1 MIISHKYQFIFL
13 KTAKTAGTSIEIA
26 PSRFCGQD
34 DIITPVSVE
43 DELKRQAAGG
53 VAPQNYL
60 VSPLRYTPFEWW
72 KKLTRNKP
80 ALRFYNHIPARKVK
94 RRIGSDIWDRYYK
107 FCVERNP
114 WDRVISNYYW
124 QHRHLR
130 ADQMPSIMEFF
141 ESNDTRSLKR
151 KGFQIY
157 TLKGKVAV
165 DNICRYECLEEEL
178 EEVRQHLGLPEPLEL
193 PKAKSG
199 IRKDKRH
206 YSDVLSEAEKDR
218 IAELFKD
225 EIELMGY
232 KF

>member
-1 MIISHKYQFIFL
+1 VSNGTRGIGLYPII
-13 KTAKTAGTSIEIA
+13 TGNTGTSE
-26 PSRFCGQD
+26 PTRCLLSWNSSSPT
-34 DIITPVSVE
+34 TP
-43 DELKRQAAGG
+43 G
-53 VAPQNYL
+53 
-60 VSPLRYTPFEWW
+60 
-72 KKLTRNKP
+72 
-80 ALRFYNHIPARKVK
+80 
-94 RRIGSDIWDRYYK
+94 
-107 FCVERNP
+107 
-114 WDRVISNYYW
+114 
-124 QHRHLR
+124 
-130 ADQMPSIMEFF
+130 
-141 ESNDTRSLKR
+141 LKR